1 MLQATARQLQ
11 QSVCEYEARLEEAY
25 TRMQSG
31 EAPTDDIDEEWRRM
45 LRLHETRQ
53 RDDEMRRQVSGAV
66 THTAHTYVCGA
77 WSAMRVAVRSRCG
90 GMAM

>member
-11 QSVCEYEARLEEAY
+11 QSVCEYEAKLEKAY

-31 EAPTDDIDEEWRRM
+31 EAPTDDTDEEWRRM
-45 LRLHETRQ
+45 LRLQETKQ

-66 THTAHTYVCGA
+66 THTAHTYVEHGAPCVCGCKEQ
-77 WSAMRVAVRSRCG
+77 V
-90 GMAM
+90 